1 MIAFSHYGVKDDIS
15 GVTSWLFL
23 LIKSLRQRGE
33 PLSLFIQHFGADPH
47 EGSLFQATCEHHIE
61 VNAQPLPPTTSL
73 AVRQTLRHLNQ
84 KRPTIF
90 LPQGLPNTH
99 FTAKI
104 AQHFGLPWV
113 FTIHSDDP
121 VYWALADQVG
131 PDKGHGVWVAVSQSI
146 ALEARNRFPNADVR
160 VIPYGVS
167 IPEHRAVW
175 NAERFRVVFSGRIVE
190 EQKRVSKVLELF
202 MEACR
207 REPRIEAVFL
217 GDGPDR
223 AFLEQRVKNSG
234 LNDRIKFYGRLPAE
248 KVVMELLSAQATV
261 LLSDY
266 EGLPVSL
273 LEAMAAGVVPVV
285 RNIRSGIPNIVLDDQ
300 TGILL
305 GDDLTKNTD
314 ALVGLANSPA
324 RWAKLSEGARSLV
337 SNQYHLDEC
346 HQKWHQLI
354 KELEGKSK
362 IRYPLPIP
370 FFPSLPPLDPRLS
383 FFDQRSFPWKKNI
396 REKIRKAIRMSM
408 RFSPINR

>member
-1 MIAFSHYGVKDDIS
+1 MIIFSNYGVKNDIS
-15 GVTSWLFL
+15 GVTSWLV
-23 LIKSLRQRGE
+23 SLMESLHRKGE
-33 PLSLFIQHFGADPH
+33 PLSLFIQHFGSNTN
-47 EGSLFQATCEHHIE
+47 EGSLFETACEHHIE

-73 AVRQTLRHLNQ
+73 AVRQTLRQLNRV
-84 KRPTIF
+84 KPTVF

-99 FTAKI
+99 FAAKI
-104 AQHFGLPWV
+104 AQQYGLPWV

-121 VYWALADQVG
+121 VYWALADQAG
-131 PDKGHGVWVAVSQSI
+131 PDKKHGVWVAVSEGI

-167 IPEHRAVW
+167 VPVNKAIW
-175 NAERFRVVFSGRIVE
+175 NTEKFRVVFSGRIVE

-207 REPRIEAVFL
+207 REPRIEAVFI

-223 AFLEQRVKNSG
+223 ASLEQQVRKYG
-234 LNDRIKFYGRLPAE
+234 LNDRIKFYGRLPVE

-285 RNIRSGIPNIVLDDQ
+285 RNIRSGIPNIVLDGQ

-305 GDDLTKNTD
+305 GDDLKKNTD
-314 ALVGLANSPA
+314 ALVDLANSPA
-324 RWAKLSEGARSLV
+324 KWTKLSEGSRTLV
-337 SNQYHLDEC
+337 STQYHQDEC
-346 HQKWHQLI
+346 HHKWHLLI
-354 KELEGKSK
+354 KELESRAK
-362 IRYPLPIP
+362 IQYPLPIP
-370 FFPSLPPLDPRLS
+370 LFPSLPPFDPRLS
-383 FFDQRSFPWKKNI
+383 VFDQRSFPLKKYV
-396 REKIRKAIRMSM
+396 REKVRNAIRISM
-408 RFSPINR
+408 